1 MIILMNYFP
10 LKNVDVCSDVTCQLA
25 DIGSPVPDISVSVLC
40 WYVNILEDGPLCPVC
55 ENSWS

>member
-25 DIGSPVPDISVSVLC
+25 DIGSPVTDISVSVLF
-40 WYVNILEDGPLCPVC
+40 
-55 ENSWS
+55 